1 MLFSDK
7 APPRFFWWVLFFKV
21 FIFYFGCTDDDWGA
35 LNGASETLVRGV
47 NADAGPFGG
56 DEDILEGSAGASSLT
71 PPLHVNVIAPWACPP

>member
-7 APPRFFWWVLFFKV
+7 APPRFFGGFCFLRCS
-21 FIFYFGCTDDDWGA
+21 FIFFGRTDDDWGA

-71 PPLHVNVIAPWACPP
+71 P